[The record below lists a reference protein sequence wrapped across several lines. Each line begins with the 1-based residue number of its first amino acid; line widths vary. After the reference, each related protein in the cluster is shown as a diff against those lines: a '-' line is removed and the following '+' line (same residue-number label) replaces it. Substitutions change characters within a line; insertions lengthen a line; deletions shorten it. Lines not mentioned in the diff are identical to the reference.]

1 MFLDF
6 LWQMGAEQMT
16 MKEAMKKMKEQTA
29 QMALNAQQ
37 DAEAAAAERE
47 AAESELGLTRQAL
60 EAEQN
65 KVKSVEV
72 LYRMLLI
79 YPCVHTL
86 RILRVADETTN
97 STAHSR
103 PAQPSPAQPSPA
115 QPSPA
120 QPSPA
125 QPSPAQQVCVH
136 AEPAASHAAEHS
148 HASSQCVCACTTI
161 SVMTAVYV
169 QSQVQYVAKKE
180 NKSLRFAAVITRA
193 F

>member
-1 MFLDF
+1 MQIKFLDNVF
-6 LWQMGAEQMT
+6 FFFWQMGAEQMT

-29 QMALNAQQ
+29 QMALKAQQ

-86 RILRVADETTN
+86 RILRVADEATN
-97 STAHSR
+97 STAHSTQ
-103 PAQPSPAQPSPA
+103 PPSPG
-115 QPSPA
+115 PA

-148 HASSQCVCACTTI
+148 HASRQCVCVCMHNHLSHDSCLCAEPGAICGKKI
-161 SVMTAVYV
+161 RKKIKVYAL
-169 QSQVQYVAKKE
+169 QP
-180 NKSLRFAAVITRA
+180 
-193 F
+193 

>member
-1 MFLDF
+1 MHTVNNGCKSNFLTMFLDF

-79 YPCVHTL
+79 YPCVHSL

-125 QPSPAQQVCVH
+125 G
-136 AEPAASHAAEHS
+136 
-148 HASSQCVCACTTI
+148 VCACRA
-161 SVMTAVYV
+161 SC
-169 QSQVQYVAKKE
+169 
-180 NKSLRFAAVITRA
+180 KSCG
-193 F
+193 